1 MLYYKIENSVDGIL
15 SAIFESFL
23 KKEYPDN
30 LVFGGFEVSIFDTL
44 KEIKVDEERVK
55 RVKSAL
61 NKYNQFAL
69 EKISY
74 AFRYGEDIKL
84 KIIFDFA
91 YITIDKKKNLLK
103 MFNNPIIL
111 AFNDIVDRISL
122 ERHRFLG
129 FVRFIETDKGIL
141 YSHIS
146 PDHDISDL
154 LFSHFK
160 NRLNTP
166 FIIHDTKRDKVVLFN
181 GNDKQIVYTKKLP
194 TLYLHENEEYF
205 SELFKRYF
213 DSVNIKERKNTK
225 LQDRYMPRRYR
236 KNLTEFKTKK
246 PL

>member
-1 MLYYKIENSVDGIL
+1 MLYYKIENSVSGIL
-15 SAIFESFL
+15 SAIFESF
-23 KKEYPDN
+23 KEKEYPDGI
-30 LVFGGFEVSIFDTL
+30 VCEKFELSVFDTL
-44 KEIKVDEERVK
+44 KEIIVDDEKVK

-61 NKYNQFAL
+61 TKYNQFAL
-69 EKISY
+69 DKISY
-74 AFRYGEDIKL
+74 AFRYGEESKL
-84 KIIFDFA
+84 KIIFDFI
-91 YITIDKKKNLLK
+91 YLTIDKKKNLLK
-103 MFNNPIIL
+103 MFNNPIISS
-111 AFNDIVDRISL
+111 FNDIVDRISL

-129 FVRFIETDKGIL
+129 FVRFIETTNGVL
-141 YSHIS
+141 YSNIS

-160 NRLNTP
+160 NRMNTP
-166 FIIHDTKRDKVVLFN
+166 FIIHDTKRNKVVLFN
-181 GNDKQIVYTKKLP
+181 GNDKQIVYTEKLP